1 MTKEVMVRIVG
12 QHAGDAVN
20 DEKLASAAPGVYYE
34 RDGAQYIL
42 FEEKAEG
49 FEETIKN
56 RIKLKD
62 NCLEISKQGPLNSH
76 MVFQEGMLH
85 NSAYVTPY
93 GRFLMGVRTKRFAL
107 EEREESLQIQVDYEL
122 EMDDQ
127 FVADSKIDI
136 FVISAGQVRMT
147 SRE

>member
-20 DEKLASAAPGVYYE
+20 DEKLAGAAPGVYYE

-136 FVISAGQVRMT
+136 FVISAGQVRTT

>member
-20 DEKLASAAPGVYYE
+20 DEKLASAAPGFYYE
-34 RDGAQYIL
+34 WDGAQYIV
-42 FEEKAEG
+42 FEKKAEG

-76 MVFQEGMLH
+76 MVFQEGMLQEVL
-85 NSAYVTPY
+85 SWEVP
-93 GRFLMGVRTKRFAL
+93 L
-107 EEREESLQIQVDYEL
+107 
-122 EMDDQ
+122 
-127 FVADSKIDI
+127 
-136 FVISAGQVRMT
+136 
-147 SRE
+147 